1 MSLATRC
8 TTCGTIFRVVQDQ
21 LKVSEGWVRC
31 GRCEEIFNALNS
43 LFDLER
49 EAPPPWPPS
58 AAAPT
63 AEWGSAPADSVP
75 DVEAS
80 PPAAPLHATHDP
92 AGLASQPMLHV
103 EDPDLA
109 VEDDI
114 EAQAIEA
121 SGFEDARF
129 HADLLEPDALT
140 AVDAAAPATPEP
152 EDEPR
157 PEPAPAFI
165 RQAERAARWR
175 QPGVRAGMAALGLLL
190 LVLLLA
196 QIGLQFRSVLVAQWP
211 ITRALIEPLCW
222 PARCSIEPPRRLDSL
237 AVDSSTLVKLNDQGV
252 YRLSVVLRNHGNVPA
267 MLPAIDL
274 MLTDSQGQLLARKA
288 LLPRDFGVRRDSL
301 AGSAELNLQ
310 AVLATGE
317 SRVVGYTVEIF
328 YP

>member
-1 MSLATRC
+1 
-8 TTCGTIFRVVQDQ
+8 VVQDQ

-63 AEWGSAPADSVP
+63 AQWGSAPSAP
-75 DVEAS
+75 EAEAGL
-80 PPAAPLHATHDP
+80 PAAPLQPAHDP
-92 AGLASQPMLHV
+92 AGLASQPMLHM
-103 EDPDLA
+103 EPDSDLA

-114 EAQAIEA
+114 DAQLAEE

-129 HADLLEPDALT
+129 HADLLEPDAPAPVEEAT
-140 AVDAAAPATPEP
+140 AETPDVADELPA
-152 EDEPR
+152 
-157 PEPAPAFI
+157 EPAPAFI

-175 QPGVRAGMAALGLLL
+175 HPGVLAGMAVLALLL

-196 QIGLQFRSVLVAQWP
+196 QIGLQFRSALVAQWP
-211 ITRALIEPLCW
+211 ITRALIEPLCR
-222 PARCSIEPPRRLDSL
+222 PERCRIEPLRRLDSL
-237 AVDSSTLVKLNDQGV
+237 AVDSSTLVKVNDQGV
-252 YRLSVVLRNHGNVPA
+252 YRLSVVLRNHGSVPA

-274 MLTDSQGQLLARKA
+274 MLTDSQGQLLVRKA

-301 AGSAELNLQ
+301 AGAAELNLQ